1 VNVIGL
7 SKHDLDTPALLLDV
21 DALDRN
27 IRAMQDWLSQWGC
40 ALRPHFKS
48 FRIPE
53 ICKRQRDAG
62 AMGFTCAKLAEAEL
76 LADLGFDH
84 LLIANE
90 IIGDIKWRRLAELAQ
105 RVEVIVAVDSI
116 EGIEGTARAARDV
129 GSEVG
134 VVVEVNVG
142 LNRCGVAPGEP
153 ALKLAQVVADTK
165 GVRLRGV
172 MGYEGHLVGVT
183 PLEEKEKQ
191 IRAAIRLLTD
201 TADLMRSHGLPVEII
216 TAGGTGT
223 AEFTPRFGA
232 TEIQAGTY
240 CVMDLLFKS
249 RAMADFEHAVT
260 VLATVISRPTKD
272 RAITDA
278 GRKALHPM
286 GGMGRVKDI
295 AGATLEAIHSEHGL
309 MKLEAPCD
317 LRIGAKVEFLPGY
330 AEGTI
335 NLYDQAYVLQNDRV
349 VDVWAVSGRG
359 KSQ

>member
-1 VNVIGL
+1 MN
-7 SKHDLDTPALLLDV
+7 KHDLDTPALLLDV

-27 IRAMQDWLSQWGC
+27 IRTMQDWVTRWNC

-48 FRIPE
+48 FRMPA

-62 AMGFTCAKLAEAEL
+62 AIGFTCAKLAEAEL

-90 IIGDIKWRRLAELAQ
+90 VIGDAKWRRLAELAK
-105 RVEVIVAVDSI
+105 RVEVIVAVDSV
-116 EGIEGTARAARDV
+116 EGIAGTARAAREA

-134 VVVEVNVG
+134 VVVEMNIG

-153 ALKLAQVVADTK
+153 ALQLAQVVADTP

-172 MGYEGHLVGVT
+172 MGYEGHLVDVT
-183 PLEEKEKQ
+183 PLAEKEKQ
-191 IRAAIRLLTD
+191 VRAAIRLLTD
-201 TADLMRSHGLPVEII
+201 TADLMRAHGLPVEII

-223 AEFTPRFGA
+223 AEFTPRCGT

-240 CVMDLLFKS
+240 CVMDLLFKN
-249 RAMADFEHAVT
+249 RTMAAFEHAIT

-278 GRKALHPM
+278 GRKALHPL
-286 GGMGRVKDI
+286 GGMGQPKGI
-295 AGATLEAIHSEHGL
+295 EGATLETIHSEHGL
-309 MKLEAPCD
+309 MKLTDPCD
-317 LRIGAKVEFLPGY
+317 LRIGTKIEFIPSY

-335 NLYDQAYVLQNDRV
+335 NLYDHVYVLQSDRV
-349 VDVWAVSGRG
+349 VDVWQVSGRG